1 MDPTIMRKLFV
12 ATSILL
18 SLAFPAH
25 AKDKIVI
32 QQYQGTY
39 GNAAAV
45 IAAKMGMCERNGLDC
60 EIKYINSGP
69 LGLQALVG
77 KSLDVAFVGTD
88 TLITGIARGAKIQL
102 VYAGY
107 QPLTL
112 SFVARNDIAL
122 QKGTVKETL
131 QQLKGKKIGV
141 TIRGSQTEIHFLSL
155 VNAAGM
161 KASDFII
168 IPVGG
173 PSTAYTALT
182 VGKSVDAMM
191 IMNPLKQIC
200 VVSKT
205 CQLVFDADTVEWPA
219 ELRAMNGAS
228 VAMAMRTESI
238 EANPDLAKRFIQ
250 AMTEANAWIRDP
262 KNRVAVTELLGPSMS
277 LGDIPNADA
286 VRQSWL
292 DNDIAQMGD
301 GKLSRP
307 GVQGVISYL
316 AGQGLI
322 DSKPAVAS
330 IVYSGA
336 P

>member
-1 MDPTIMRKLFV
+1 MRKL
-12 ATSILL
+12 LL
-18 SLAFPAH
+18 AAALLLPAALPAH
-25 AKDKIVI
+25 AKDKLVI

-45 IAAKMGMCERNGLDC
+45 VAAKMGMCERNGLEC
-60 EIKYINSGP
+60 ELKYINSGP

-77 KSLDVAFVGTD
+77 KSIDVAFVGSD
-88 TLITGIARGAKIQL
+88 TLITGIARGARIQM

-122 QKGTVKETL
+122 QKGSVKETL
-131 QQLKGKKIGV
+131 QQFKGRKIGV
-141 TIRGSQTEIHFLSL
+141 TLRGAQTEMHFLSL
-155 VNAAGM
+155 AAAAGM
-161 KASDFII
+161 KPSDFTI

-173 PSTAYTALT
+173 PATAYTALT

-200 VVSKT
+200 VVAKT
-205 CQLVFDADTVEWPA
+205 CQLVFDADTVDWPP
-219 ELRAMNGAS
+219 ELRAMEGAS
-228 VAMAMRTESI
+228 VAMAMRTEAI
-238 EANPDLAKRFIQ
+238 ESNPGLAKRFIQ
-250 AMTEANAWIRDP
+250 AMSEANAWIRDP
-262 KNRVAVTELLGPSMS
+262 KNRGAVAEILAPSMT
-277 LGDIPNADA
+277 LGDIPDADA
-286 VRQSWL
+286 VRQRWL

-301 GKLSRP
+301 GRLSRP
-307 GVQGVISYL
+307 AVQGVVDYL

-322 DSKPAVAS
+322 ESRPSVAS

>member
-1 MDPTIMRKLFV
+1 MRKIFV

-18 SLAFPAH
+18 SFAFPAH
-25 AKDKIVI
+25 AKDKVVI

-45 IAAKMGMCERNGLDC
+45 IAAKVGMCERNGLDC

-112 SFVARNDIAL
+112 SFVARNDVAL

-131 QQLKGKKIGV
+131 QQLKGKRIGV

-161 KASDFII
+161 KASDFTI

-228 VAMAMRTESI
+228 VAMAMRTEAI

-250 AMTEANAWIRDP
+250 AMNEANAWIRDP
-262 KNRVAVTELLGPSMS
+262 KNRVAVMQLLGPSMS
-277 LGDIPNADA
+277 LGDIPQADA

-307 GVQGVISYL
+307 AVQGVINYL

-322 DSKPAVAS
+322 ESTPTVAS